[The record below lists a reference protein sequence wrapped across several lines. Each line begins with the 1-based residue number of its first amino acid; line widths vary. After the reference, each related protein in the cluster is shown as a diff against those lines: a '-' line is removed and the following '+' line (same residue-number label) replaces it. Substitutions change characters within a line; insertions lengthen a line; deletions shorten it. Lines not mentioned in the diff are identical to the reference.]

1 MARPQPPTVLDCV
14 HAIHW
19 LHSAQIRGAA
29 GATGPDSLGMLLQG
43 TQTVEN
49 SGWRWPSTSDRWV
62 LLKADVTKAH
72 RRVKILPQ
80 DWRFQ
85 VAELDQSWWVNKVGT
100 YGMAGAQLY
109 WGRTAA
115 LILRILYDLFPE
127 VDWGFVFVDDF
138 CWLSEAST
146 AEHMAT
152 AILST
157 LLALGVPLSWKKT
170 HLAEINTWLGFVI
183 HPNTPQV
190 QMAAPRHVLVLE
202 ILDQLVQDQ
211 AFSAKAIERARGRI
225 QWATAVCPL
234 TKSLLQPFWAWKS
247 AVTSSGSPMLFL
259 SRDFYE
265 MEEANYPRSE
275 LHVRGGHLHLWE
287 RR

>member
-85 VAELDQSWWVNKVGT
+85 VAELDQSWWVNKVDT

-138 CWLSEAST
+138 AGSS
-146 AEHMAT
+146 
-152 AILST
+152 
-157 LLALGVPLSWKKT
+157 K
-170 HLAEINTWLGFVI
+170 
-183 HPNTPQV
+183 
-190 QMAAPRHVLVLE
+190 
-202 ILDQLVQDQ
+202 
-211 AFSAKAIERARGRI
+211 
-225 QWATAVCPL
+225 
-234 TKSLLQPFWAWKS
+234 LLQQSIWPQL
-247 AVTSSGSPMLFL
+247 SSQL
-259 SRDFYE
+259 Y
-265 MEEANYPRSE
+265 
-275 LHVRGGHLHLWE
+275 
-287 RR
+287 

>member
-1 MARPQPPTVLDCV
+1 MGAVESRRDQGPPKGENPAARLAFP
-14 HAIHW
+14 
-19 LHSAQIRGAA
+19 
-29 GATGPDSLGMLLQG
+29 
-43 TQTVEN
+43 
-49 SGWRWPSTSDRWV
+49 SG
-62 LLKADVTKAH
+62 K
-72 RRVKILPQ
+72 
-80 DWRFQ
+80 
-85 VAELDQSWWVNKVGT
+85 LDQSWWVNKVGP

-138 CWLSEAST
+138 CWLFEAST

-157 LLALGVPLSWKKT
+157 VLALGVPLSWKKT
-170 HLAEINTWLGFVI
+170 LAEINTWLAFVI
-183 HPNTPQV
+183 HPNTLQV

-234 TKSLLQPFWAWKS
+234 TRSLLQPFPGLEIS
-247 AVTSSGSPMLFL
+247 SDLFGEPHAVFESRLLRDGGGKLSP
-259 SRDFYE
+259 
-265 MEEANYPRSE
+265 
-275 LHVRGGHLHLWE
+275 V
-287 RR
+287 